1 MLKSPTFQFIRMFMS
16 FGHPNRLKHVLLRV
30 LMEKTSTTCSS
41 KIHFRLHISNQ
52 DIISNGLSTMQ
63 TNTIYI
69 LAKWKMEIR
78 RASVDSKLS
87 NSSTTANLRMTFSKD
102 TADIFLTGKEM
113 IRTSGT
119 KANLKT
125 EIWTVRVREYS
136 KMEEMKKVF
145 LRWVNSLWPK
155 IRLSHESQ
163 KIP

>member
-1 MLKSPTFQFIRMFMS
+1 
-16 FGHPNRLKHVLLRV
+16 
-30 LMEKTSTTCSS
+30 
-41 KIHFRLHISNQ
+41 
-52 DIISNGLSTMQ
+52 
-63 TNTIYI
+63 
-69 LAKWKMEIR
+69 MEIR

-125 EIWTVRVREYS
+125 EIWTVRAREYS

-155 IRLSHESQ
+155 IQLLHDLKRFLN
-163 KIP
+163 